1 MEDISDLLKNLNLVN
16 YKFDEEENIIFSRN
30 NNAQQIVELVD
41 INKELDENNINY
53 IIDKDCNFLIV
64 ET

>member
-30 NNAQQIVELVD
+30 NNAQKIVELVD